1 MVYHNIRAWFLNIV
15 ACADVAQSV
24 ERILGK
30 DEVTGSNPV
39 ISSIEPVRNGWF
51 FVILERKMKD
61 NRADY
66 AFLRPP
72 PLKPVILSVNPSA
85 NAPFQ
90 LLKTLVGV
98 GFQGWIPYPAR
109 PGNPAIRMRAV
120 VSSKNIRP
128 PRVPFAQWFT
138 DGKRP
143 AAASP
148 ASTEKPPLSS
158 AAQQRKPSKSFEIM
172 FRRCCGC
179 QGIEKYTWNK
189 GRS

>member
-51 FVILERKMKD
+51 FVVLEGKMKGD
-61 NRADY
+61 RADY
-66 AFLRPP
+66 AFLRLH

-128 PRVPFAQWFT
+128 PRVPFTQWFT

-158 AAQQRKPSKSFEIM
+158 AAHQRKTLQVIRNNVQTLLRLPGDREIYM
-172 FRRCCGC
+172 
-179 QGIEKYTWNK
+179 K
-189 GRS
+189 